1 MTVVVIA
8 LAFSYDPL
16 VKRISFS

>member
-8 LAFSYDPL
+8 
-16 VKRISFS
+16 